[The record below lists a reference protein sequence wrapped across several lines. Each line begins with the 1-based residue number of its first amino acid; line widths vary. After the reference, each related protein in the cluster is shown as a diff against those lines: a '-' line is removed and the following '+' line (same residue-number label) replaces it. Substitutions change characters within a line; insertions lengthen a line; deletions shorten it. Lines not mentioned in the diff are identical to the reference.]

1 MPPPTDPSAPIVNEL
16 DESAE
21 GEPQFDEEGNPIETP
36 DGDGEPSEIE
46 TLREQLTAQNA
57 TVQQLQ
63 ATMAQLL
70 GATAN
75 AVRAGGED
83 DDGDDDSP
91 PALEEMQRALW
102 EDPTTFLK
110 QYGVEPAVQEVRK
123 QLEPLLR
130 LQAKDRRTELT
141 QEIREQFDAQYGDGT
156 FDAEV
161 AGDFNRALDRVP
173 IGFQSSR
180 DHIMAA
186 AAGVLGHYYLT
197 GEKGTALEKKRAA
210 RREAPRMLDM
220 TRPQPPRGNQL
231 TPEEKAFVSGVKRT
245 DPSYSEA
252 KYLKAKAAIAQRRG
266 ATE

>member
-1 MPPPTDPSAPIVNEL
+1 MSNDPTAPTVQEAVEPEAVEAEVQYDPET
-16 DESAE
+16 
-21 GEPQFDEEGNPIETP
+21 GEPIAEPPAEPEGPTEV
-36 DGDGEPSEIE
+36 DQ
-46 TLREQLTAQNA
+46 LREALTAQNQ

-75 AVRAGGED
+75 AVREGGEGVDED
-83 DDGDDDSP
+83 DA

-102 EDPTTFLK
+102 EDPTTFLR

-130 LQAKDRRTELT
+130 LQAKDRRAELT
-141 QEIREQFDAQYGDGT
+141 NEIRDQFDSQYGDGA
-156 FDAEV
+156 FDSEV
-161 AGDFNRALDRVP
+161 AGDFNKALDRVP
-173 IGFQSSR
+173 TALQSSR

-197 GEKGTALEKKRAA
+197 GEKGQTLEKKRAA

-231 TPEEKAFVSGVKRT
+231 TPEEKAFVSGVQRT

-252 KYLKAKAAIAQRRG
+252 KYMKAKAAIAQRGTPR
-266 ATE
+266 